1 MSFIFTLL
9 IWLLLYFLES
19 KKGIWISDSPVSQ
32 VIMCWIYFM
41 NAFVMVKRGQT
52 RELIFRPT
60 QGLIRDLNPGVYFFP
75 FLWWW
80 GEVEQD
86 YQPQKTSFVHIDTRQ
101 VFRKRELVGR
111 WGWFEDI
118 SREFIVPF
126 ILRRSL
132 WAIVICF
139 IIAYFVGTYSVK
151 LKYKYFADYFPKREV
166 SVRYSPKQNVA
177 ANTTTSPAYSSN
189 STNNSY
195 SSSSNSTTTT
205 SVQNSYS
212 DNSVQEV
219 QQSQKEVWPPPESYN
234 SAHAWDNLQLDDN
247 YTAVANLNRGVNYV
261 EEEGFFVSS
270 SRSKNYYP
278 HVYVDGFS
286 ESNDFFC
293 KFFTVHINRLTFKNG
308 EAWNNINMDLCSY
321 IETVKNQSKV
331 GEGQYKSI
339 KITLKDEFVGKY
351 KWHLVS
357 AGFGNENSNFRLF
370 LGDQSTSS
378 NAEAKR
384 KSDIEQNKANETQK
398 RQQEAR
404 EAEQRYDYNEQTR
417 IMRASIRFIPHTI
430 LSGYNINTVSQYLLK
445 GYKISYDRNSD
456 GSFIVLNDFN
466 SVIQEEECFYF
477 TFACRGF
484 LYHSDNRKRFD
495 GAMSRS
501 LENDANISTNLPD
514 YVYVINGRKF
524 NFDGSKY

>member
-1 MSFIFTLL
+1 MSFIFTIL
-9 IWLLLYFLES
+9 IWIGLYFLES
-19 KKGIWISDSPVSQ
+19 KKGIWISDSPIFQ

-60 QGLIRDLNPGVYFFP
+60 QRLLIDLRPGIYFFP

-80 GEVEQD
+80 GEVEED
-86 YQPQKTSFVHIDTRQ
+86 YEPQKSSFIHIDTRQ

-111 WGWFEDI
+111 WGWFEDV
-118 SREFIVPF
+118 SREFLIPF

-139 IIAYFVGTYSVK
+139 ILAYFIGTYSVK
-151 LKYKYFADYFPKREV
+151 LKHKYFVDYFPKREV
-166 SVRYSPKQNVA
+166 SKEN
-177 ANTTTSPAYSSN
+177 N
-189 STNNSY
+189 STSYPSTNYSATTQNSY
-195 SSSSNSTTTT
+195 SSSSSSEVSNSN
-205 SVQNSYS
+205 QNAYNAN
-212 DNSVQEV
+212 DVQEV

-234 SAHAWDNLQLDDN
+234 SARTWDNLQLDDN
-247 YTAVANLNRGVNYV
+247 YTAVASLNKGVNYV
-261 EEEGFFVSS
+261 EEEGFFVSF

-286 ESNDFFC
+286 EDNDFFC
-293 KFFTVHINRLTFKNG
+293 KFFTVHINRLTFNNG
-308 EAWNNINMDLCSY
+308 EAWNNVDMNLCDY
-321 IETVKNQSKV
+321 IEIVKDKKKV
-331 GEGQYKSI
+331 GEGQYRSI
-339 KITLKDEFVGKY
+339 KIMLKNEFSGKY

-357 AGFGNENSNFRLF
+357 AGFGNENSDFRLF

-384 KSDIEQNKANETQK
+384 KSDIEQNKADEIQRQNNIAEK

-404 EAEQRYDYNEQTR
+404 EAEQRSDYNEQTR
-417 IMRASIRFIPHTI
+417 IMRASIRFIPHII
-430 LSGYNINTVSQYLLK
+430 LNGYDINTVSQYLLK

-456 GSFIVLNDFN
+456 GSFIILNDFN

-495 GAMSRS
+495 GAMNKS
-501 LENDANISTNLPD
+501 LENDANISANLPE

-524 NFDGSKY
+524 NFDGSRY